1 MNAQKLK
8 PYLFIL
14 LVFAIPMLLIP
25 IVKIAKD
32 NSQLEQEPSAKKQDD
47 APKGIYAIAIHG
59 GAGNFTPDDLSKEKK
74 MAYKKALFEALETG
88 KTLLEEDQKAT
99 DVVVQVIE
107 LLENNPLFNA
117 GKGAVLTHNG
127 NAELDASIM
136 RGSDC
141 NAGAVAGVQTIKN
154 PIKAARM
161 VMDSSVHVMLSGAGA
176 EEFSREMQIE
186 QVENEYFITEKSQ
199 KRLSAA
205 KKKHGTVGC
214 VVLDKHGNLAAGTS
228 TGGMNNKKYGRIG
241 DSPIIGA
248 GTWADNKT
256 CAISCTGWG
265 EYFIRIGV
273 AHEISALMRYAAASV
288 QQAADQVIQKKLQKM
303 GGYGGIIGVDA
314 YGNIAVSFNTTGM
327 FRATYNAKGEQV
339 VEMF

>member
-1 MNAQKLK
+1 MNAQKIK

-14 LVFAIPMLLIP
+14 LVFAIPLLLIP
-25 IVKIAKD
+25 IIKVAKD
-32 NSQLEQEPSAKKQDD
+32 SSPLEKEPALNQKDE

-59 GAGNFTPDDLSKEKK
+59 GAGNFKSGDLSKEKK
-74 MAYKKALFEALETG
+74 LAYKKALFEALETG
-88 KTLLEEDQKAT
+88 KTLLEENQNAS

-107 LLENNPLFNA
+107 LMENNPLFNA
-117 GKGAVLTHNG
+117 GKGAVLTNNG
-127 NAELDASIM
+127 QAELDASIM
-136 RGSDC
+136 RGNDR
-141 NAGAVAGVQTIKN
+141 NAGAVAGVKTIKN

-176 EEFSREMQIE
+176 EEFSRKMEIE
-186 QVENEYFITEKSQ
+186 QVENKYFITEKSQ

-273 AHEISALMRYAAASV
+273 AHEISALMRYAAATI
-288 QQAADQVIQKKLQKM
+288 QQASDQVIQKKLHKM

-314 YGNIAVSFNTTGM
+314 FGNIAVSFNTTGM
-327 FRATYNAKGEQV
+327 FRATCNAKGEQQ